1 MSALLDS
8 QVIKEQVHRL
18 GFHQVGIADARV
30 PLARTEDLTNWLA
43 QGYQADMAWMEDS
56 RRQDIQRVLPG
67 VQSVIV
73 AALSYY
79 TKDAV
84 PSGTAKIS
92 RYAWGRDYHKVL
104 GGKLKALSRW
114 LQEEAPDHQ
123 HRWYVDTGP
132 ILEKAWAERAGL
144 GWLGKNT
151 LLLSRDFGSYVFL
164 GVVLTTLPLAAD
176 TPTTAHCG
184 TCTRC
189 LDICPTHAFPQPG
202 VLDSNHCIAYHTI
215 ENRSETLPS
224 DLPLSD
230 WVVGCDLCQS
240 VCPYNQRLSAKEIPA
255 DFLPREGVLTSSLE
269 DLATMDDHTFDQW
282 SRGMAL
288 RRVKAKGLR
297 RNALHALRSR
307 NR

>member
-1 MSALLDS
+1 MLDA
-8 QVIKEQVHRL
+8 QIIKDRAHSL
-18 GFHQVGIADARV
+18 GFHQVGIADARI
-30 PLARTEDLTNWLA
+30 PLERIENLKSWLK
-43 QGYQADMAWMEDS
+43 QGYQADMAWMEDP
-56 RRQDIQRVLPG
+56 RRQDIQQVLPG

-73 AALSYY
+73 TALSYY
-79 TKDAV
+79 TEDAA
-84 PSGTAKIS
+84 PTGTAKIS

-114 LQEEAPDHQ
+114 LQEESPDYQ

-189 LDICPTHAFPQPG
+189 LDSCPTQAFPQPG
-202 VLDSNHCIAYHTI
+202 VLNSNRCIAYHTI
-215 ENRSETLPS
+215 ENRSETLPT
-224 DLPLSD
+224 DLPLVD

-240 VCPYNQRLSAKEIPA
+240 VCPYNQKLLPQEIPS

-269 DLATMDDHTFDQW
+269 ALATMDDHRFDQW

-297 RNALHALRSR
+297 RNALHALRRR

>member
-1 MSALLDS
+1 MDS
-8 QVIKEQVHRL
+8 QIIKEEVHRL

-43 QGYQADMAWMEDS
+43 QGYQAGMTWMEDP
-56 RRQDIQRVLPG
+56 RRQDIQDVLPG
-67 VQSVIV
+67 IQSVIV
-73 AALSYY
+73 VALSYY
-79 TKDAV
+79 TEDTV
-84 PSGTAKIS
+84 SGTAKIS

-104 GGKLKALSRW
+104 GGKLKALNRW
-114 LQEEAPDHQ
+114 LQAEAPDHQ

-132 ILEKAWAERAGL
+132 ILEKVWAERAGL

-164 GVVLTTLPLAAD
+164 GVVLTTLPLEAD

-189 LDICPTHAFPQPG
+189 LDSCPTQAFPESG
-202 VLDSNHCIAYHTI
+202 VLDSNRCIAYQTI

-224 DLPLSD
+224 DLPLMD

-240 VCPYNQRLSAKEIPA
+240 VCPYNQKLSEKEIPS

-269 DLATMDDHTFDQW
+269 DLATMDDDTFDAW

-307 NR
+307 

>member
-1 MSALLDS
+1 MLEAQS
-8 QVIKEQVHRL
+8 VKEKAHSL
-18 GFHQVGIADARV
+18 GFHQVGIANARI
-30 PLARTEDLTNWLA
+30 PLERTEDLKSWLE
-43 QGYQADMAWMEDS
+43 QGYQADMAWMEDP
-56 RRQDIQRVLPG
+56 RRQDIQQVLPG

-73 AALSYY
+73 TALSYY
-79 TKDAV
+79 TEEAA
-84 PSGTAKIS
+84 PTGTAKIS

-114 LQEEAPDHQ
+114 LQEESPDHQ

-132 ILEKAWAERAGL
+132 IPEKAWAERAGL

-176 TPTTAHCG
+176 APTTAHCG

-189 LDICPTHAFPQPG
+189 LDSCPTGAFPQSG
-202 VLDSNHCIAYHTI
+202 VLDSNRCIAYHTI
-215 ENRSETLPS
+215 ENRSETLPT
-224 DLPLSD
+224 DLPLMD

-240 VCPYNQRLSAKEIPA
+240 VCPYNQKLSTQEIPA
-255 DFLPREGVLTSSLE
+255 DFLPREGVLTASLE
-269 DLATMDDHTFDQW
+269 ALSTLDDDAFDQW

-297 RNALHALRSR
+297 RNALHALHRR
-307 NR
+307 NRW

>member
-1 MSALLDS
+1 MLDS
-8 QVIKEQVHRL
+8 SVIKEKAHSL
-18 GFHQVGIADARV
+18 GFHQVGIADARIA
-30 PLARTEDLTNWLA
+30 LERTEHLKSWLK
-43 QGYQADMAWMEDS
+43 QSYQADMAWMEDP
-56 RRQDIQRVLPG
+56 RRQDIQQVLPE

-73 AALSYY
+73 TALSYY
-79 TKDAV
+79 TEDAA
-84 PSGTAKIS
+84 PTGTAKIS

-104 GGKLKALSRW
+104 GGKLKALNRW
-114 LQEEAPDHQ
+114 LQEESPDHQ

-176 TPTTAHCG
+176 APTTAHCG

-189 LDICPTHAFPQPG
+189 LDICPTGAFPQPG
-202 VLDSNHCIAYHTI
+202 VLDSNRCIAYHTI

-224 DLPLSD
+224 DLPLMD

-240 VCPYNQRLSAKEIPA
+240 VCPYNQKLSAQEIPS
-255 DFLPREGVLTSSLE
+255 DFLPREGVLTASLE
-269 DLATMDDHTFDQW
+269 ALATMDDDAFDQW

-297 RNALHALRSR
+297 RNALHALHHR
-307 NR
+307 NRW

>member
-1 MSALLDS
+1 
-8 QVIKEQVHRL
+8 
-18 GFHQVGIADARV
+18 V
-30 PLARTEDLTNWLA
+30 PLARTENLTNWLA
-43 QGYQADMAWMEDS
+43 QGYQADMAWMEDP
-56 RRQDIQRVLPG
+56 RRQNIQHVLPG

-79 TKDAV
+79 TEDTV
-84 PSGTAKIS
+84 PSETAKIS

-104 GGKLKALSRW
+104 GGKLKALNRW

-164 GVVLTTLPLAAD
+164 GVVLSTLPLEAD

-189 LDICPTHAFPQPG
+189 LDSCPTHAFPQPG
-202 VLDSNHCIAYHTI
+202 VLDSNRCIAYHTI
-215 ENRSETLPS
+215 ENRSETLPA
-224 DLPLSD
+224 DLPLMD
-230 WVVGCDLCQS
+230 WVIGCDLCQS
-240 VCPYNQRLSAKEIPA
+240 VCPYNQKLLAKEIPA

-269 DLATMDDHTFDQW
+269 ALATMDDDTFDQW

-297 RNALHALRSR
+297 RNALHALRRR
-307 NR
+307 NRDR